1 MLIMLDEKQLV
12 PVLNELAQKFERA
25 GNELVL
31 DFSAVRWIDSKAVL
45 AIDELAQKADEK
57 SVRVVLRNV
66 NVDVYKVLK
75 LVRLTPR
82 LSFAA

>member
-1 MLIMLDEKQLV
+1 MLVMLDEKQLV
-12 PVLNELAQKFERA
+12 PVLQDLGQKLERA
-25 GNELVL
+25 GSELVL
-31 DFSAVRWIDSKAVL
+31 DFSAVRVIDSKAVR
-45 AIDELAQKADEK
+45 AIDELAGIADEK
-57 SVRVVLRNV
+57 AVRIVLRGV

>member
-1 MLIMLDEKQLV
+1 MLVMLDEKQLV
-12 PVLNELAQKFERA
+12 TVLRELVEKLDRA
-25 GNELVL
+25 GSELIL
-31 DFSAVRWIDSKAVL
+31 DFSAVHWIDSKAVL

-57 SVRVVLRNV
+57 SLRIVLRNV

>member
-1 MLIMLDEKQLV
+1 MIVMLDEKELV
-12 PVLNELAQKFERA
+12 AVLQDLGQKLDRA
-25 GNELVL
+25 GSELVL

-57 SVRVVLRNV
+57 SVRIVLRCV

>member
-1 MLIMLDEKQLV
+1 MLVMLDEKQLV
-12 PVLNELAQKFERA
+12 AVLHDLAQKLERA
-25 GNELVL
+25 GSELIL
-31 DFSAVRWIDSKAVL
+31 DFSAVPWIDSQAVL
-45 AIDELAQKADEK
+45 AIDELSQKADEK
-57 SVRVVLRNV
+57 SVRIVLRGV

>member
-1 MLIMLDEKQLV
+1 
-12 PVLNELAQKFERA
+12 
-25 GNELVL
+25 
-31 DFSAVRWIDSKAVL
+31 VRWIDSKAVL

-57 SVRVVLRNV
+57 SVRVVLRGV

>member
-1 MLIMLDEKQLV
+1 MLVRLDEKQLIT
-12 PVLNELAQKFERA
+12 VLHELVEKLDRA
-25 GNELVL
+25 GSEIVL
-31 DFSAVRWIDSKAVL
+31 DFSAVRWIDSKVVL

-57 SVRVVLRNV
+57 SLRVVLRNV

>member
-1 MLIMLDEKQLV
+1 MLVMLDEKQLV
-12 PVLNELAQKFERA
+12 PVLQDLAEKLDRVGSELM
-25 GNELVL
+25 L
-31 DFSAVRWIDSKAVL
+31 DFSAVHWIDSQAVL
-45 AIDELAQKADEK
+45 AIDGLAQKADET
-57 SVRVVLRNV
+57 SVRVVLRGV

>member
-1 MLIMLDEKQLV
+1 MLVMLDEKQLV
-12 PVLNELAQKFERA
+12 PILQDLAQKLDRA
-25 GNELVL
+25 GSELVL
-31 DFSAVRWIDSKAVL
+31 DFSAVHWIDSKAVR

-57 SVRVVLRNV
+57 AVRIVLRGV
-66 NVDVYKVLK
+66 SVDVYKVLK

>member
-1 MLIMLDEKQLV
+1 V
-12 PVLNELAQKFERA
+12 PVLQELGQKLDRA

-31 DFSAVRWIDSKAVL
+31 DFSAVRWIDSRVVRAM
-45 AIDELAQKADEK
+45 DELAQQADEK
-57 SVRVVLRNV
+57 AVRIVLRGV

>member
-1 MLIMLDEKQLV
+1 MLVMLDEKQLV
-12 PVLNELAQKFERA
+12 PVLQDLSQKLDRT

-31 DFSAVRWIDSKAVL
+31 DFSAVHWIDSKAVL
-45 AIDELAQKADEK
+45 AIDDLAQKADEK
-57 SVRVVLRNV
+57 SVRVVLRGV

-75 LVRLTPR
+75 LVKLTPK

>member
-1 MLIMLDEKQLV
+1 MLVMLDEKQLV
-12 PVLNELAQKFERA
+12 PILQELAGKLDHA
-25 GNELVL
+25 GGEIVL
-31 DFSAVRWIDSKAVL
+31 DFSAVRSIDSKAVL
-45 AIDELAQKADEK
+45 AMDELAQKADEK
-57 SVRVVLRNV
+57 SLRIVLRNV

>member
-1 MLIMLDEKQLV
+1 MLVMLDEKQLV
-12 PVLNELAQKFERA
+12 PVLQNLAQKLERA
-25 GNELVL
+25 GSELVL
-31 DFSAVRWIDSKAVL
+31 DFSAVRCIDSQAVL
-45 AIDELAQKADEK
+45 AMDELSQKADEK
-57 SVRVVLRNV
+57 SVRIVLRGV

>member
-1 MLIMLDEKQLV
+1 MLVMLDEKQLV
-12 PVLNELAQKFERA
+12 TVLRELVEQLDRA
-25 GNELVL
+25 GSEIVL
-31 DFSAVRWIDSKAVL
+31 DFSAVHWIDSKAVL
-45 AIDELAQKADEK
+45 AIDDLAQKADEK
-57 SVRVVLRNV
+57 SLRVVLRNV